1 MESTMTDTLR
11 PLPDS
16 EYEWYIYRA
25 HSITRDTPLLDYSG
39 IGADMVALWRTV
51 AYQADLIEELL
62 EERRGRGTPRVD

>member
-11 PLPDS
+11 PLPES
-16 EYEWYIYRA
+16 EYEWYIERA
-25 HSITRDTPLLDYSG
+25 KFITRDTELIDGLPSG
-39 IGADMVALWRTV
+39 DILALWRTV